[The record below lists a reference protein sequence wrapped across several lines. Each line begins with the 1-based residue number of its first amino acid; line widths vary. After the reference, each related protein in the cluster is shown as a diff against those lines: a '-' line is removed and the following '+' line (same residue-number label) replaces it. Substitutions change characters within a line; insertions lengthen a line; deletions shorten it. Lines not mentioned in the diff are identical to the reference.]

1 MNNFKPLIIIATV
14 TIALFGVFLL
24 VEIDR
29 LWNTAATTNTVSF
42 NGEGKVLAVPD
53 IAMISASIVTQ
64 AVNSKTAQDQ
74 NSKKSQAVADF
85 LKKQGID
92 EKDIKTTDYNIYP
105 QYKYSSYGGQ
115 ATITGYQVTQSYQVK
130 VRDLEKVSAVL
141 DGLVSAGANQVNN
154 LGLQVEDPEKLKTE
168 ARQKAIEDAKK
179 KADELK
185 DQVGIKLGRIVNFS
199 ENTGGYPIPMMYAT
213 DRGIGGGGGPEISVG
228 QNEIVVSVTITY
240 QIK

>member
-213 DRGIGGGGGPEISVG
+213 DRGIGGCGGAEISVG